1 MKIFTSKLPRAWKS
15 SGVTVK
21 SDQLEMSNFSFIEE
35 YFTSNSTRFNIT
47 IIGKNIIGNGAFS
60 ISIYK
65 ELFLV
70 WQEEFFFEGISFSK
84 KQIEIEESVGE
95 TFRIVISRG
104 KRSKGKILL
113 NQVFIYQEK
122 KKEVKVEENIVEDSP
137 GEDEPTFFFENPEII
152 AQNQPEE
159 IMIISNDMPET
170 APKDPIVEEPPVI
183 KKKVTKRKSK
193 YRKIRSQEEEDCA
206 PELHQNVAECSPPF
220 AIENDIMIVTPTR
233 RVPNNTW
240 VTIIDFDLN
249 SDERSV
255 FNYLNQIS
263 FGRGRQIFF
272 VKQCSTEPV
281 DFSKYDHVKVFFNDE
296 DIATALESE
305 WPKKI
310 TFIKENLC
318 SNLLVE
324 VERIKDEISR

>member
-35 YFTSNSTRFNIT
+35 YFTSNSTKFNIT

-104 KRSKGKILL
+104 KRSKGKILI

-122 KKEVKVEENIVEDSP
+122 KKELKIESYLAEDSP
-137 GEDEPTFFFENPEII
+137 DENEPTYFIKKDPVLITEEII
-152 AQNQPEE
+152 ENKESVIKEE
-159 IMIISNDMPET
+159 IILPEP
-170 APKDPIVEEPPVI
+170 APV
-183 KKKVTKRKSK
+183 KKERVKRKARYLK
-193 YRKIRSQEEEDCA
+193 VKFIKENAPIDNMACDPPAIINHLLEDNA
-206 PELHQNVAECSPPF
+206 R
-220 AIENDIMIVTPTR
+220 PTKD
-233 RVPNNTW
+233 VW
-240 VTIIDFDLN
+240 VMIIDFN
-249 SDERSV
+249 ITNDERSI

-263 FGRGRQIFF
+263 FGRDKQIFF
-272 VKQCSTEPV
+272 VKQSSLEPI
-281 DFSKYDHVKVFFNDE
+281 DFSKYEHVKVFSE
-296 DIATALESE
+296 DIQIIELLESE

-310 TFIKENLC
+310 TFLKENLQGD
-318 SNLLVE
+318 LLKE
-324 VERIKDEISR
+324 VERIMDEISK

>member
-1 MKIFTSKLPRAWKS
+1 
-15 SGVTVK
+15 
-21 SDQLEMSNFSFIEE
+21 MSNFSFMEE
-35 YFTSNSTRFNIT
+35 YFVSNSRNFNIT
-47 IIGKNIIGNGAFS
+47 IIGKNIIGNGVFS
-60 ISIYK
+60 ISVYK
-65 ELFLV
+65 ESFLV
-70 WQEEFFFEGISFSK
+70 LQEELSFLGISFSK
-84 KQIEIEESVGE
+84 KQIQIEDSSGE
-95 TFRIVISRG
+95 RFKIVISRG

-183 KKKVTKRKSK
+183 KKEVTKRKSK
-193 YRKIRSQEEEDCA
+193 YRKIRSQEEEDSV
-206 PELHQNVAECSPPF
+206 PEISKDEAECSHPLT
-220 AIENDIMIVTPTR
+220 IENDIMIATPTK
-233 RVPNNTW
+233 RVPSDTW
-240 VTIIDFDLN
+240 VTIIDFNFN

-263 FGRGRQIFF
+263 FGSGRQIFF

-296 DIATALESE
+296 DIVTALESE

-310 TFIKENLC
+310 TFTKENLC

-324 VERIKDEISR
+324 IERIKDEISR